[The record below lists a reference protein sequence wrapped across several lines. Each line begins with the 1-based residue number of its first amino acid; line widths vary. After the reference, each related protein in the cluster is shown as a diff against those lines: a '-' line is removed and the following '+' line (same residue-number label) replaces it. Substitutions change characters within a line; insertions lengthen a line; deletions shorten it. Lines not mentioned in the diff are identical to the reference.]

1 MIRYLTF
8 SIQLNIQLI
17 PNLSVH
23 VPKYAPK
30 NMSCNGIEIVPSF
43 ERALNSPL
51 VSAFVEGSRQMC
63 MLLPCVKLIPIS
75 FGESVAIKIC
85 PAKYLSSIFEACNEP
100 QQPNIHMGISKN
112 LAFYGLNPS
121 PFSGREGYKEF
132 LEMPILL
139 LLPNMRIAF
148 ILFLSIREILVD
160 LLLYPHPPRK
170 PTRRCSLQVKV
181 LINVFWITLLGMAG
195 KIFNRDC
202 T

>member
-85 PAKYLSSIFEACNEP
+85 PAKYLSSIFEACNDHNNRIYIWASLKTLP
-100 QQPNIHMGISKN
+100 FMASTRH
-112 LAFYGLNPS
+112 PS
-121 PFSGREGYKEF
+121 PEEKG
-132 LEMPILL
+132 
-139 LLPNMRIAF
+139 
-148 ILFLSIREILVD
+148 
-160 LLLYPHPPRK
+160 
-170 PTRRCSLQVKV
+170 TRS
-181 LINVFWITLLGMAG
+181 F
-195 KIFNRDC
+195 
-202 T
+202 